1 MGHAA
6 DGKYHRRSKMKK
18 WILAAAMVSALGA
31 TSLQAKEYTEI
42 RFGIEGAYP
51 PFSWTEP
58 SGELKGFDVDMANA
72 LCEELQTKCKIVAQD
87 WDGIIPSLLARKYD
101 AIIAAMSITEE
112 RKKKIDFTGK
122 YALIPNKYVA
132 KKGTEIDFSTEGLKG
147 VKIGVQRATT
157 HDKYLTDNFGDSV
170 TIVRYGSFDDAYL
183 DLKAGRI
190 ATVLGDASALEE
202 GLINKEGGEGYE
214 FIGPSL
220 TDPKWFGDGFGI
232 ALRKQD
238 KELTKKLDA
247 AIISLREKGIYQEI
261 AAKYFAYDVYGQ

>member
-1 MGHAA
+1 
-6 DGKYHRRSKMKK
+6 MKK
-18 WILAAAMVSALGA
+18 WILAAAVVSALGA
-31 TSLQAKEYTEI
+31 TSVQAKEWKEI

-72 LCEELQTKCKIVAQD
+72 LCEELQAKCKIVAQD

-101 AIIAAMSITEE
+101 AIIAAMSITDE
-112 RKKKIDFTGK
+112 RKKKVDFTGK

-132 KKGTEIDFSTEGLKG
+132 KKGTEIDFSKEGLKG

-157 HDKYLTDNFGDSV
+157 HDKYLTDNYGDAV
-170 TIVRYGSFDDAYL
+170 EIVRYGSFDDAYL

-190 ATVLGDASALEE
+190 AAVLGDASALEE
-202 GLINKEGGEGYE
+202 GLLNKDGGDGYE

-220 TDPKWFGDGFGI
+220 TDPKWFGEGFGI
-232 ALRKQD
+232 ATRKQD
-238 KELTKKLDA
+238 KDLTEKLDK
-247 AIISLREKGIYQEI
+247 AILSLRDKGVYKQIQD
-261 AAKYFAYDVYGQ
+261 KYFTYDVYGE

>member
-1 MGHAA
+1 
-6 DGKYHRRSKMKK
+6 MKK
-18 WILAAAMVSALGA
+18 WILAAAVVSALGA
-31 TSLQAKEYTEI
+31 TSLQAKEWKTV

-72 LCEELQTKCKIVAQD
+72 LCEEMQVKCKVVAQD

-112 RKKKIDFTGK
+112 RKKRVDFTGK
-122 YALIPNKYVA
+122 YALIPNKFVA
-132 KKGTEIDFSTEGLKG
+132 KKGTELDFTKEGLKG
-147 VKIGVQRATT
+147 VKVGVQRATT
-157 HDKYLTDNFGDSV
+157 HDKYLTDNYPGSV
-170 TIVRYGSFDDAYL
+170 EIVRYGSFDDAYL

-202 GLINKEGGEGYE
+202 GLLNRDGGDGYE

-232 ALRKQD
+232 AVRKQD
-238 KELTKKLDA
+238 KDLTKQLDE
-247 AIISLREKGIYQEI
+247 AITSLREKGIYQDI
-261 AAKYFAYDVYGQ
+261 AAKYFAYDVYGK